1 MNNSLSNFP
10 QISVT
15 PQAALVNGRLV
26 TARNPSVSN
35 ERGPTNLNDVLNRI
49 AALERRLDFA
59 KVDANCSD
67 GTVTVVLSI

>member
-1 MNNSLSNFP
+1 MNNALSNFP

-15 PQAALVNGRLV
+15 PQAALVNGRLA

-35 ERGPTNLNDVLNRI
+35 DRGPTNLTEILNRL

-59 KVDANCSD
+59 KIDANCSD